1 LDETFNAQT
10 ATAGAGFM
18 NIIEQVSQALDEDIQ
33 TGDITANLIPEDKWG
48 RAQILAREAAVVCGQ
63 AWVNEVFRQVDER
76 IKLSWHVDEGSFQD
90 VACVWATIEGPLR
103 GILTAE
109 RTALNFL
116 QTLSAVASKT
126 KNDVDLLTNYPT
138 KILDTRKTIPGLRMA
153 LKYAVRCGGGLNHRM
168 GLYDAFLIKEN
179 HIEAMGSITMAVK
192 AAREL
197 DMTKPIIV
205 EVQNL
210 DEFMEAQALNVTR
223 IMLDNFDDNMVAAVM
238 NLKDAYPAVI
248 EVSGGINEQ
257 RLLKLAQLGVDFIS
271 IGGLTKSIAAIDL
284 SLLVEELVS

>member
-1 LDETFNAQT
+1 
-10 ATAGAGFM
+10 M

>member
-1 LDETFNAQT
+1 MT
-10 ATAGAGFM
+10 
-18 NIIEQVSQALDEDIQ
+18 IIEQVTNALNEDIQ
-33 TGDITANLIPEDKWG
+33 TGDITASLISEDHWG
-48 RAQILAREAAVVCGQ
+48 TAEIIARVPAVVCGQ

-76 IKLSWHVDEGSFQD
+76 IRVTWLVDEGSFHEE
-90 VACVWATIEGPLR
+90 ARTWASIEGPLR

-126 KNDVDLLTNYPT
+126 KIYVDMIAGYPS

-153 LKYAVRCGGGLNHRM
+153 LKYAVKCGGGGNHRM

-179 HIEAMGSITMAVK
+179 HIEAMGSITMAVQ
-192 AAREL
+192 AARAL
-197 DMTKPIIV
+197 NSGKPIIV

-210 DEFMEAQALNVTR
+210 DEFMEAQTLNVTR
-223 IMLDNFDDNMVAAVM
+223 IMLDNFDDSMVESVM
-238 NLKDAYPAVI
+238 NLKNKYPAVI
-248 EVSGGINEQ
+248 EVSGGIDEQ

-271 IGGLTKSIAAIDL
+271 IGSLTKSIEAVDL
-284 SLLVEELVS
+284 SLLVEDSVS